1 MASNGF
7 GGGESFSPSAPP
19 LPATDEPCLAQPYHP
34 ASPPSVLHPPTTT
47 HSVPSYAPATYSVP
61 SYAPATYSVPSYAP
75 PATPS
80 QQQSSSNYGPSPS
93 HGYDSY
99 SAFPPG
105 THPDVIRSFQ
115 MVDLDHSGLIED
127 KELLQA
133 LSTGYQKFS
142 LRTIRLLISLF
153 KNPSESSL
161 RIGALSGAIQRNMAV
176 LTVWHSEM
184 LCFIL
189 KWLFEETFERF
200 DRDGSGKIDETEL
213 RDALYSLGYLV
224 PPLVLQ
230 LLVSRYDDCAGLDFN
245 EFVECG
251 MIFKGLTE
259 KFKEKDT
266 QYAGSAKL
274 SYDEFLSM
282 VIPFLVSY

>member
-19 LPATDEPCLAQPYHP
+19 LPATDEPCLAHPYHP
-34 ASPPSVLHPPTTT
+34 PSALHPPTTT
-47 HSVPSYAPATYSVP
+47 HSVPSYAPE
-61 SYAPATYSVPSYAP
+61 TYSVPSYAP

-80 QQQSSSNYGPSPS
+80 LQQSSSNYGPSPS

-115 MVDLDHSGLIED
+115 MADLDHSGLIED

-161 RIGALSGAIQRNMAV
+161 RIGALSGV
-176 LTVWHSEM
+176 
-184 LCFIL
+184 
-189 KWLFEETFERF
+189 
-200 DRDGSGKIDETEL
+200 
-213 RDALYSLGYLV
+213 
-224 PPLVLQ
+224 
-230 LLVSRYDDCAGLDFN
+230 
-245 EFVECG
+245 
-251 MIFKGLTE
+251 
-259 KFKEKDT
+259 
-266 QYAGSAKL
+266 
-274 SYDEFLSM
+274 
-282 VIPFLVSY
+282 